1 MLLAVHSSPKRD
13 GNLERMVVRTAEATG
28 REYRLIRL
36 ADFRIA
42 PCVGCVRC
50 AHSKR
55 CVQKDEM
62 APLYD
67 ELESADGLIMGGV
80 NFNGRVNAVA
90 HLFLERL
97 YPLYHRDPAF
107 RDKPAAVVAVGGE
120 TPGPA
125 ASDIVE
131 YLRDIYYFHVVGTAL
146 FTSDNPPCLSCG
158 YGATCPVGIPALY
171 WSPEACE
178 ALKRNR
184 NRTSVFR
191 RFEDDPDIVA
201 ACERLGTTLLA
212 AIG

>member
-1 MLLAVHSSPKRD
+1 
-13 GNLERMVVRTAEATG
+13 
-28 REYRLIRL
+28 
-36 ADFRIA
+36 
-42 PCVGCVRC
+42 
-50 AHSKR
+50 
-55 CVQKDEM
+55 
-62 APLYD
+62 
-67 ELESADGLIMGGV
+67 MGGV
-80 NFNGRVNAVA
+80 NYNGRVNAVA

-158 YGATCPVGIPALY
+158 YGASCPVGIPALH
-171 WSPEACE
+171 WSPEVCE
-178 ALKRNR
+178 AIKRNR
-184 NRTSVFR
+184 KSLFR
-191 RFEDDPDIVA
+191 RFEDNPHIVA
-201 ACERLGTTLLA
+201 ACERLGTTLHA